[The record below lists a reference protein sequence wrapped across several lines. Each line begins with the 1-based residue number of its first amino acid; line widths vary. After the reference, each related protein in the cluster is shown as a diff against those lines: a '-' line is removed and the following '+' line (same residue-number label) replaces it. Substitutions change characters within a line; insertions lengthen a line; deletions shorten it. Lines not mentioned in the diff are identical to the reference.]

1 MRLAYNILWIENE
14 KDWLEPNID
23 FAQEIV
29 EENGFELNYLT
40 KSSEAEIEDMLKEEE
55 PLKDFDLILV
65 DFQLDSG
72 DRGNKIIENIRNHKI
87 FTEVLFYSQ
96 DSEGVRQAIKDH
108 WLDGI
113 YCSSRN
119 SDDFQYKFEKVFK
132 TTIKKVQH
140 ISTMRGLVLSETSQL
155 DNIVEEI
162 LVDFFTKR
170 GEEERTA
177 LKKYI
182 IKDCIINSHKSNT
195 KKIEALSEEIE
206 NEELINHRLF
216 DAYKK
221 MRAMGKIIE
230 IIKSSDIVDKDS
242 FLKEYCEEVIQIRN
256 DLAHANEGED
266 NGKKVLKTIK
276 GNKEFDEGSCISVR
290 INLKKHFGYLNN
302 IKSAI

>member
-14 KDWLEPNID
+14 KEWLEPNID
-23 FAQEIV
+23 FAQDVV
-29 EENGFELNYLT
+29 EENGFELNYTT
-40 KSSEAEIEDMLKEEE
+40 KSSESEIEDMLKDEE

-72 DRGNKIIENIRNHKI
+72 DRGNKIIENIRDHKI

-132 TTIKKVQH
+132 TTVKKIQH

-155 DNIVEEI
+155 DNIIEKI
-162 LVDFFTKR
+162 LVDFFANR
-170 GEEERTA
+170 GEEEQA
-177 LKKYI
+177 ILKKYI
-182 IKDCIINSHKSNT
+182 IKDCLISSHKSNT
-195 KKIEALSEEIE
+195 KKIEALSEEID
-206 NEELINHRLF
+206 NSELVNHRLF

-221 MRAMGKIIE
+221 MRAAGKIIE
-230 IIKSSDIVDKDS
+230 IIKNAEIIDKAS
-242 FLKEYCEEVIQIRN
+242 FVKEYDEEVIQMRN

-266 NGKKVLKTIK
+266 NGKKVLKTIN
-276 GNKEFDEGSCISVR
+276 GNKEFDEAECISIR
-290 INLKKHFGYLNN
+290 NNLKKHFEYLES
-302 IKSAI
+302 IKNAI